1 MNLPLLF
8 LLFAEFFKTGLFSV
22 GGGLATL
29 PFLYRMADT
38 YDWITHT
45 DVANMLAV
53 SESTPG
59 PIGVNMATYAGFQCA
74 GVIGSITATLGLVT
88 PSIIVIVII
97 ARILQSFKE
106 NTVVKAV
113 FAGLRPAATGL
124 IAVAFFGVLRIALIN
139 DPAQDWYG
147 FLKWR
152 ECILFLAIFLGI
164 RFLKKH
170 PVIYIAIA
178 GAVGVVLGL

>member
-1 MNLPLLF
+1 MNPLLLL
-8 LLFAEFFKTGLFSV
+8 LLFVEFFKTGLFSV

-38 YDWITHT
+38 YDWISHT
-45 DVANMLAV
+45 DIANMLAV

-59 PIGVNMATYAGFQCA
+59 AIGVNMATYTGFKCA
-74 GVIGSITATLGLVT
+74 GVIGSITATLGLIT
-88 PSIIVIVII
+88 PSIIVIVIV

-106 NTVVKAV
+106 NAAVKAV

-124 IAVAFFGVLRIALIN
+124 IGAAFFGVLRIALIN
-139 DPAQDWYG
+139 GSAPVWYG

-164 RFLKKH
+164 RLLKKH
-170 PVIYIAIA
+170 PVVYIAIA
-178 GAVGVVLGL
+178 GAAGVVLGL